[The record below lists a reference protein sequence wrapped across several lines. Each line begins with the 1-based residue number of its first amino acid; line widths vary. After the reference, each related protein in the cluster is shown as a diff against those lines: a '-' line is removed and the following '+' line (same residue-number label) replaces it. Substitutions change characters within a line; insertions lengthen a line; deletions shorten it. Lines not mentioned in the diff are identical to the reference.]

1 MNFIYIKKNILAFF
15 SIALISAVLCVS
27 LAGCSFFESLFSI
40 NVHKNTDET
49 GPATN
54 SVSAEAVET
63 SFSYESINDDAV
75 KNLYLQIDGMASQ
88 SKPTEIKCLR
98 KLREKE
104 MYQALNAYKNDHPE
118 VFWLKNSFVYY
129 DLDEVTY
136 ITYEF
141 TTTEKELIEEK
152 QRFNSVIDSILRD
165 APMYSS
171 EYERELYANN
181 YLIDNCVYDEEAADD
196 HEVIAHENDAY
207 GAIVDGKAVCEGYSR
222 AFQLLC
228 NKMGL
233 DCVCIAGIAD
243 EIGHEWNCVKV
254 DGEWYQVDVTWN
266 DHETPACV
274 NDYLNLTD
282 AQMYADH
289 KPDATFDKISDETYL
304 NDSYIRGNLFL
315 PECTATEN
323 NFYVKN
329 YPTLTDFDYEN
340 DIKIAQA
347 LVDDAMAD
355 SEEFFSIVIDES
367 LDFDEAC
374 DKLIDEG
381 YVVEYFEKAND
392 INDYELEIDPTQC
405 KAYQKEGLRVVT
417 FTLSYV

>member
-49 GPATN
+49 EPATN

-75 KNLYLQIDGMASQ
+75 KNLYLQIDGIASQ

-152 QRFNSVIDSILRD
+152 QRFNSAIDSIFKD

-181 YLIDNCVYDEEAADD
+181 YLIDNCVYDEEAAGD
-196 HEVIAHENDAY
+196 HTVIAHENDAY

-222 AFQLLC
+222 AFQILC
-228 NKMGL
+228 NRMGL
-233 DCVCIAGIAD
+233 DCVSIAGVAD
-243 EIGHEWNCVKV
+243 EVGHEWNCVKL

-266 DHETPACV
+266 DNDTPACV

-282 AQMYADH
+282 SQMYADH
-289 KPDATFDKISDETYL
+289 KADVTFDEITDEVYL
-304 NDSYIRGNLFL
+304 TDSYIRGNLFL
-315 PECTATEN
+315 PECTATEYN
-323 NFYVKN
+323 YYVKSC
-329 YPTLTDFDYEN
+329 PVLTDFDYDN
-340 DIKIAQA
+340 DIIIAQN
-347 LVDDAMAD
+347 LVDDAM
-355 SEEFFSIVIDES
+355 SERKEIFSIVIDES
-367 LDFDEAC
+367 LDYDETC
-374 DKLIDEG
+374 YKLIDEG
-381 YVVEYFEKAND
+381 YVVEYFDYAND
-392 INDYELEIDPTQC
+392 MNDYGLEIDTTEC
-405 KAYQKEGLRVVT
+405 KVYQKEVLRVVT
-417 FTLSYV
+417 LNLSYV

>member
-1 MNFIYIKKNILAFF
+1 MNFKYNKKVVVATLGITSVLA
-15 SIALISAVLCVS
+15 ALCVS
-27 LAGCSFFESLFSI
+27 LSGCSFLEGLFSTKAYTEI
-40 NVHKNTDET
+40 NDTQ
-49 GPATN
+49 PATN
-54 SVSAEAVET
+54 AVSAEAVET
-63 SFSYESINDDAV
+63 SFSYENIKDDAV

-88 SKPTEIKCLR
+88 NKPTEIKCIRELG
-98 KLREKE
+98 EKE

-118 VFWLKNSFVYY
+118 IFWLKNSFSYY
-129 DLDEVTY
+129 DLDGVTY

-141 TTTEKELIEEK
+141 TATEKELIEKK
-152 QRFNSVIDSILRD
+152 QKFNSAVDEIIKN

-181 YLIDNCVYDEEAADD
+181 YLVDNCVYDDAAADSHD
-196 HEVIAHENDAY
+196 IIAHENDAY

-243 EIGHEWNCVKV
+243 DIGHEWNCVKL

-266 DHETPACV
+266 DNDTPACV

-289 KPDATFDKISDETYL
+289 TPDEAFDKITDEVYI
-304 NDSYIRGNLFL
+304 NDTYIRGNLFL

-323 NFYVKN
+323 NYYVKA
-329 YPTLTDFDYEN
+329 YPMLSAFDYEN
-340 DIKIAQA
+340 DTIIVQA
-347 LVDDAMAD
+347 LIDKAMAEQ
-355 SEEFFSIVIDES
+355 EEFFSIVIDEG
-367 LDFDEAC
+367 LDFDAAC
-374 DKLIDEG
+374 YRLIDEG
-381 YVVEYFEKAND
+381 YVVEYFDEAND
-392 INDYELEIDPTQC
+392 INDYGVKIDSAQC

-417 FTLSYV
+417 FTLSYE